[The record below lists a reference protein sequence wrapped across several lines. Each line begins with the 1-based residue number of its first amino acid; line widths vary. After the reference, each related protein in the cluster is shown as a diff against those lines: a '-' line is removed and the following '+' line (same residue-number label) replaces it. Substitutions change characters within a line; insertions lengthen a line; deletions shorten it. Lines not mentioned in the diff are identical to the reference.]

1 MLMALPTKSSMSC
14 FFFARNGFEDIL
26 MQIRVEAGEAHELL
40 NAQVRS
46 GRREEEAKT
55 PLRSWVRPS
64 DFDNFKMQ
72 VSLMMLPSC
81 AQRSSKSR
89 RPRGAVPSQILPA
102 AFL

>member
-14 FFFARNGFEDIL
+14 FFARNGFEDIL

-55 PLRSWVRPS
+55 P
-64 DFDNFKMQ
+64 M
-72 VSLMMLPSC
+72 
-81 AQRSSKSR
+81 AHR
-89 RPRGAVPSQILPA
+89 RDKPILAKLGAP
-102 AFL
+102 